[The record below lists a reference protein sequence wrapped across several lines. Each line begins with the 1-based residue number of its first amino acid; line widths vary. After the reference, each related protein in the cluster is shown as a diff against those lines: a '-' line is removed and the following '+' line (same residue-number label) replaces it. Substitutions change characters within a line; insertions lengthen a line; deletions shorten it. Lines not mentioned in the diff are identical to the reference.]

1 TAPARRAARRPAPH
15 QLAAPRVAP
24 PRTEKLPTTMKQ
36 SIVLAMIITVGH
48 DKGGVGKTTTAT
60 NLAVWFAHRGADVL
74 LLDADRQG
82 ASAHWATK
90 RGEDTRVPP
99 VRWVQASGNISAT
112 VRDLARRYQH
122 IVIDTGG
129 HDSLELRS
137 ALLVSHILVT
147 PLRPSEADLR
157 IVENVAVLVASAQA
171 LNPGLSASVL
181 LNFVPT
187 NMRNGE
193 SADAREALAHHH
205 AQMPTLSHYLSDRK
219 AYRDGY
225 RGGWGAIE
233 MDDAKAAAE
242 VAAVA
247 EEIHG
252 QTTLSDRIV
261 SAAAL

>member
-1 TAPARRAARRPAPH
+1 MRADANGTAARRKVA
-15 QLAAPRVAP
+15 LRAAPNQRAY
-24 PRTEKLPTTMKQ
+24 
-36 SIVLAMIITVGH
+36 MIITVGH

-60 NLAVWFAHRGADVL
+60 NLCVWLAHQKADVL

-82 ASAHWATK
+82 ASTYWATT
-90 RGEDTRVPP
+90 RGEDPRVPP

-137 ALLVSHILVT
+137 ALLVSNVLVT

-157 IVENVAVLVASAQA
+157 IVENVAALVASAQA
-171 LNPGLSASVL
+171 LNPSLTAAML

-187 NMRNGE
+187 NVKNGE
-193 SADAREALAHHH
+193 GTEARDVLG
-205 AQMPTLSHYLSDRK
+205 QRFSQLRTLSHYLSDRK
-219 AYRDGY
+219 AYRDAY
-225 RGGWGAIE
+225 RGGWGVIE

-252 QTTLSDRIV
+252 QIALSDRS